1 MRNGDMR
8 FCEKSLFGL
17 EDAVF
22 RFETCRVA
30 DGSKEK
36 TKEYCKD
43 YELLTINFLK
53 RILVRAFAIWQRE
66 KRLPERIQ
74 HWTWALWSQRISPKL
89 L

>member
-53 RILVRAFAIWQRE
+53 RI
-66 KRLPERIQ
+66 Q
-74 HWTWALWSQRISPKL
+74 HWTCLMDPANLPEATVTL
-89 L
+89 